1 MRSVVTVMHESSII
15 LCALLASTACE
26 RGRLDHHTTEQIA
39 SRSQVRR
46 YYIAADELVWDYA
59 PTGRNGITNR
69 PFDARARVYVA
80 PGPHRIGSRYLK
92 ALYREYSDGTFT
104 TLVPRALR
112 WEHLGMLGPVV
123 RATVGDTIE
132 VHFRNNTRR
141 AISVHPHGV
150 FYTKANEGTPYDDG
164 TSDGDKLDD
173 AVPPGGLYV
182 YRWDVPA
189 SAGPTP
195 HDGSSVMWMYHSHTD
210 EVRDVNAGLIGPI
223 IITAKGR
230 ARADGTPIDV
240 DREFVTSFFI
250 VNENQSPYTNQRPG
264 DEGYAEGNL
273 MHAINGYVY
282 GNLPGLTMKRGE
294 RVRWYVMAMGSEI
307 DLHTPHWHGNTVV
320 IANMRTDVAWVLPG
334 TMAIADMTPM
344 AVGTWLFH
352 CHVDDHIDAGM
363 LARYMVTE

>member
-1 MRSVVTVMHESSII
+1 MRESI
-15 LCALLASTACE
+15 LICALLASTACE
-26 RGRLDHHTTEQIA
+26 REPAHHHQPERAATSGQI
-39 SRSQVRR
+39 RR
-46 YYIAADELVWDYA
+46 YYIAADEVVWDYA
-59 PTGRNGITNR
+59 PAGRNLITNR
-69 PFDARARVYVA
+69 EFDAAARGFVA
-80 PGPHRIGSRYLK
+80 AGKDRIGSRYQK
-92 ALYREYSDGTFT
+92 ALYREYTDGTFT
-104 TLVPRALR
+104 TLKRRDAR
-112 WEHLGMLGPVV
+112 WEHLGMLGPLV

-164 TSDGDKLDD
+164 TSNGDKLDD
-173 AVPPGGLYV
+173 AVGMGASYV
-182 YRWDVPA
+182 YRWSVPE

-210 EVRDVNAGLIGPI
+210 ETRDVNAGLIGPI
-223 IITAKGR
+223 VITARGQ

-240 DREFVTSFFI
+240 DREFVANFFI
-250 VNENQSPYTNQRPG
+250 VNENESPYTTKRPH
-264 DEGYAEGNL
+264 DEAYIESNL

-294 RVRWYVMAMGSEI
+294 RIRWYIMAMGSEI

-334 TMAIADMTPM
+334 MMAIADMRPM

-352 CHVDDHIDAGM
+352 CHVNDHLDAGM
-363 LARYMVTE
+363 IARYIVTE